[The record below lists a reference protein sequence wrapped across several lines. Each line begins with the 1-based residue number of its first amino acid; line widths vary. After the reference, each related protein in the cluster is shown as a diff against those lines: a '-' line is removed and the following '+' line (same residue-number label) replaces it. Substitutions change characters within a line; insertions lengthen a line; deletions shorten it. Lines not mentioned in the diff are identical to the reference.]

1 MFFCS
6 VATLDHNLQ
15 FVQRNYEFSSVGFCA
30 GDIMLPGTNSLALK
44 TMTIILVLIVVVV
57 VGRPAVCE
65 ASTLGANVMQ
75 YKNGK
80 RKEKNTTGRG
90 ETESRSGREKAQC
103 AWVLKEMLTFE
114 LFVSGPHTIVDKS
127 LSESVAVCWC
137 CVWVPSRFLYLL
149 FASSC
154 TFSCC
159 TVWRNYNWSEVVNE
173 FQLHSLCFC
182 LRLVMSMLTG
192 RQCHL
197 KRAELSPSL
206 SPRSPLSFSLSTLF
220 QVCGKPT
227 KLSHNFI
234 TMCCSASFSTSTS
247 TTKVVRPWMSFESHT
262 A

>member
-1 MFFCS
+1 M
-6 VATLDHNLQ
+6 
-15 FVQRNYEFSSVGFCA
+15 
-30 GDIMLPGTNSLALK
+30 
-44 TMTIILVLIVVVV
+44 
-57 VGRPAVCE
+57 
-65 ASTLGANVMQ
+65 ANE
-75 YKNGK
+75 K
-80 RKEKNTTGRG
+80 RKTQRRGG
-90 ETESRSGREKAQC
+90 ETESRRGREKAQC

-206 SPRSPLSFSLSTLF
+206 SLPVPLSLSLSLLYMKC
-220 QVCGKPT
+220 VENP
-227 KLSHNFI
+227 LS
-234 TMCCSASFSTSTS
+234 
-247 TTKVVRPWMSFESHT
+247 
-262 A
+262 